1 MKSLIDI
8 YLDKI
13 RPLIKEVGV
22 GESGEIKASGFVD
35 VSYALSI
42 LEETGQRV
50 INYCRRSDIP
60 PSLRHTVA
68 SMARDFLIAD
78 ISLTKSLSPSEESLL
93 DQVDIKHVKKIAIGD
108 TEVQLSTAKERGE
121 TGQGLGVGALER
133 IHNAL
138 MSSYIYDLTHHRRIV
153 FTGHHT
159 VNIHE

>member
-13 RPLIKEVGV
+13 RPLIKEVV
-22 GESGEIKASGFVD
+22 VDESGEDKTTGFVD
-35 VSYALSI
+35 ESYALSI

-50 INYCRRSDIP
+50 INYCRRADIP
-60 PSLRHTVA
+60 PSLRYTVA
-68 SMARDFLIAD
+68 NMARDFLIAD
-78 ISLTKSLSPSEESLL
+78 ISLNRSLSPSEESLL
-93 DQVDIKHVKKIAIGD
+93 DQVDIKQVKKIAIGD

-121 TGQGLGVGALER
+121 TGQGSGGGVLEG
-133 IHNAL
+133 IHNAI
-138 MSSYIYDLTHHRRIV
+138 MSSYIFDLTHHKRIV